1 MCIYEYFSKALG
13 VERCR
18 NTTAVAPQSREQLLK
33 LQAPTAAVWGVS
45 EWNFTNDSL
54 KSYSCLK
61 NEAGKFAKICFQLLG
76 FWLVGFFFLFSF
88 NSSRGISVH
97 CLSCS
102 FCNPAFPLL
111 Y

>member
-1 MCIYEYFSKALG
+1 MCIYEYFNKALG
-13 VERCR
+13 VEHCR

-33 LQAPTAAVWGVS
+33 LQAPAAAVWGVS

-76 FWLVGFFFLFSF
+76 FWLDFFFFF
-88 NSSRGISVH
+88 
-97 CLSCS
+97 CS
-102 FCNPAFPLL
+102 ALIPPEELQCTTLVVPL
-111 Y
+111 

>member
-1 MCIYEYFSKALG
+1 MCVSMNISARLWAL
-13 VERCR
+13 EHCR

-33 LQAPTAAVWGVS
+33 LQAPAAAVWGVS

-76 FWLVGFFFLFSF
+76 FWLGFFFFGFSF
-88 NSSRGISVH
+88 CSALIPPEEFH
-97 CLSCS
+97 CTTLVV
-102 FCNPAFPLL
+102 PL
-111 Y
+111 

>member
-33 LQAPTAAVWGVS
+33 LQAPAAAVWGVS

-76 FWLVGFFFLFSF
+76 FWLVGFFF
-88 NSSRGISVH
+88 
-97 CLSCS
+97 CS
-102 FCNPAFPLL
+102 ALIPPEEFQCTALVVPL
-111 Y
+111 